1 MTESFNGAMKVNVQG
16 TLTASQN
23 LGSASY
29 NLNQTYAINLL
40 QGTGANQADIIF
52 ANTYTIAASGTQTL
66 DLNGVLLDAHGN
78 TINMTLVKGIFV
90 YAYAANT
97 NNVLVGGAGANAFFT
112 WCDANTSKVTVRP
125 GGFMLLGCQD
135 ATGYAVTAGTGD
147 LLQLANSS
155 SGTSVQCDVVIIGV
169 Q

>member
-1 MTESFNGAMKVNVQG
+1 MSESFNGAMKVNIQG

-40 QGTGANQADIIF
+40 QGSAANQADIIF
-52 ANTYTIAASGTQTL
+52 ANTYTIAASGTQLL
-66 DLNGVLLDAHGN
+66 DLYGVLTDAHGN

-90 YAYAANT
+90 YAYPGNT
-97 NNVLVGGAGANAFFT
+97 NNVLVGGAASNAFAT
-112 WCDANTSKVTVRP
+112 WCNANTDQVIVRP
-125 GGFMLLGCQD
+125 GGFMMLGSTDLTSYQVNSS
-135 ATGYAVTAGTGD
+135 TGHI
-147 LLQLANSS
+147 LQLANSS
-155 SGTSVQCDVVIIGV
+155 SGTSVQCDVVLIGV